1 MPGTGNGNIIGFIVW
16 CVVGAAFIFFG
27 VYAWFSKKPKP
38 MGFWAN
44 AKMFEVSDVKK
55 YNRAVA
61 KLFVAFGIVFIALGI
76 PLLYVEKNS
85 AYILLTVVGVMIES
99 VITMAVYSSV
109 IEKKYRKK

>member
-1 MPGTGNGNIIGFIVW
+1 MPGTGNGNIIGFIIW

-27 VYAWFSKKPKP
+27 VYAWFSKKP

-61 KLFVAFGIVFIALGI
+61 KLFGAFGIVLIALGI
-76 PLLYVEKNS
+76 PLLYMEKNS

-99 VITMAVYSSV
+99 VIAMAVYSLG

>member
-1 MPGTGNGNIIGFIVW
+1 MPGTGNGNIIGFIIW
-16 CVVGAAFIFFG
+16 CVAGAAFIFFG
-27 VYAWFSKKPKP
+27 VYAWFSKKP

-61 KLFVAFGIVFIALGI
+61 KLFVAFGIVLIALGI
-76 PLLYVEKNS
+76 PLLYMEKNS

-99 VITMAVYSSV
+99 VITMAVYSLG